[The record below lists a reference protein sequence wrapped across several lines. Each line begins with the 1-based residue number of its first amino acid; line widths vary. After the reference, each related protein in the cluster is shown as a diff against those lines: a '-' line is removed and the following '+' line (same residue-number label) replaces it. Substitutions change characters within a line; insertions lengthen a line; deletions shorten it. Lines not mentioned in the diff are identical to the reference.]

1 MSFGRLA
8 MLLVLLLG
16 GCALI
21 QPELPATD
29 LSAPKWMV
37 RSGQAVWQ
45 PAQDGAPRLLGD
57 LVMAESDDGELYLS
71 FTKAPLP
78 LFTARR
84 WGWRWAIR
92 FVEEQ
97 RSYGGYGP
105 PPRGRFIWFALPDIV
120 AGEAP
125 PPGWEV
131 ETVAPHI
138 WQLRQPKT
146 GESLRVVL
154 LP

>member
-1 MSFGRLA
+1 MKSAGWALG
-8 MLLVLLLG
+8 LVMWLS

-29 LSAPKWMV
+29 LSQPHWTV
-37 RSGQAVWQ
+37 SSGQAAWQ
-45 PAQDGAPRLLGD
+45 PPQEGAPRLVGD
-57 LVMAESDDGELYLS
+57 LVMAESDDGELYIS

-92 FVEEQ
+92 FVQED
-97 RSYGGYGP
+97 RAYGGYGA
-105 PPRGRFIWFALPDIV
+105 PPRAQFIWFALPDIV
-120 AGEAP
+120 AGDAP

-131 ETVAPHI
+131 ETVAQHI
-138 WQLRQPKT
+138 WQLVQRSS

-154 LP
+154 SP